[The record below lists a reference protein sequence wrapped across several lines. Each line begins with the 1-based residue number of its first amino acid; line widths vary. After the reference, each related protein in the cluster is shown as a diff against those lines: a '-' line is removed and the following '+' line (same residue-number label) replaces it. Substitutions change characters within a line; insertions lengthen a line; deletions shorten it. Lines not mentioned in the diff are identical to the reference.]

1 VSSLL
6 RSRARGF
13 TVLAIL
19 AGACAVLLYLV
30 FVRTPIGQRWDDRAY
45 LGSLVASLESR
56 QRITSIL
63 HEIRISTLVLMV
75 ILLLVIGLLRRRFAT
90 AVITAVAFGGAVLSA
105 EVLKRVLHRP
115 DLAPDMNSLINESNI
130 DTFPSGHATIATAFA
145 LGLLIVSSL
154 RARLWIATFGMLWA
168 AGISTASL
176 IAGWHRPSDLIG
188 GIALATAWLAAATA
202 FTTGRFGRI
211 RSVGD
216 AVRWLIPVGAG
227 VLLLAVGV
235 LLAWISRGDTG
246 QIPVGGGLAAF
257 FVGAAIVATSAITVV
272 GVFAYLLRDLSF
284 GPAETADLMDASQPN

>member
-1 VSSLL
+1 MTTTLASAR
-6 RSRARGF
+6 RSF
-13 TVLAIL
+13 AIL
-19 AGACAVLLYLV
+19 AATSAVLALSLYIV

-45 LGSLVASLESR
+45 LGSLLASLEAR

-63 HEIRISTLVLMV
+63 HEIRISTIVLMV

-105 EVLKRVLHRP
+105 EILKRVLHRP

-168 AGISTASL
+168 AGISTAAL
-176 IAGWHRPSDLIG
+176 IAGWHRPSDVMG

-202 FTTGRFGRI
+202 LTTGRFGRI

-216 AVRWLIPVGAG
+216 TVRWLIPIGTA
-227 VLLLAVGV
+227 VLLLALGL
-235 LLAWISRGDTG
+235 LLAWIARGDTS
-246 QIPVGGGLAAF
+246 QIPVGGGLTAF
-257 FVGAAIVATSAITVV
+257 IAGAAIVAASAITVV

-284 GPAETADLMDASQPN
+284 GPAETADLMDASQHN